1 MMTAKRIIPC
11 LDMKGGK
18 VVKGIQFEDIRDVG
32 EPVEMSKGYQAQGA
46 DEITLLDISASLDTR
61 DSTLRMV
68 SEISDNLSIPFC
80 VGGGVKD
87 VAYMRMIL
95 DAGADKV
102 SIGSASVADPD
113 IISRCS
119 DMFGKRSLV
128 VAIDAKRKGDGW
140 KVFTAGGRNDTGL
153 DAVEWAIKAADL
165 GAGEILLTS
174 MDADGERSGYDIPL
188 TAAVSEAVDIP
199 VTASGGCGSME
210 HIFEVLINTDAAAAL
225 AASVFHYG
233 RFTVSEVKDYLKDKG
248 IAIK

>member
-1 MMTAKRIIPC
+1 
-11 LDMKGGK
+11 
-18 VVKGIQFEDIRDVG
+18 
-32 EPVEMSKGYQAQGA
+32 
-46 DEITLLDISASLDTR
+46 
-61 DSTLRMV
+61 
-68 SEISDNLSIPFC
+68 
-80 VGGGVKD
+80 
-87 VAYMRMIL
+87 
-95 DAGADKV
+95 
-102 SIGSASVADPD
+102 
-113 IISRCS
+113 
-119 DMFGKRSLV
+119 MFGKRSLV